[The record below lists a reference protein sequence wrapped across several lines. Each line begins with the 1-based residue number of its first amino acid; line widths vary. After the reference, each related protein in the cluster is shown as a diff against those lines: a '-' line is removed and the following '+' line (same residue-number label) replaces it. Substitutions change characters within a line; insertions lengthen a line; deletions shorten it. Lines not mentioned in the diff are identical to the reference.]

1 MFHVSLLMKK
11 LVVSFFLLLF
21 LYPFSLFATIHLEK
35 PRLVVFIVVDGLK
48 TEHIHTL
55 WNDLNKN
62 GFKRLYEQGAV
73 CNHAY
78 YPILSTGLAPD
89 FATLATGSTPFYH
102 GIVGNSFFNRVTN
115 ELQPSLEDDNYNG
128 IGTAD
133 ALSLQALL
141 ASTCSDELKMN
152 TGGKSKIFSI
162 GIHAADAMLLAGH
175 AADGAVWV
183 NRETANLATSTF
195 FALGLPRWAD
205 QANVNHWVENGIKQ
219 EWRPLY
225 NITSYFFPAAHPDAS
240 HGFDYQNNGTSMSQ
254 IMATYKTSPFV
265 NTLVKDL
272 AVKAI
277 TDEKMGQDDYPD
289 FLGLEFSVEVKG
301 DPSSELS
308 SAEKEDMYLRLD
320 NDLADLINQ
329 IDSYVGLNHTI
340 IVLTGTQGEPHQQKT
355 LEKYNIPT
363 GQFVPVRSMALLN
376 LYLMAIY
383 GQHQWVLGCHDKNI
397 YLDHAYI
404 EQKGISLQQIQEKT
418 AHFMLELQGVQTALT
433 DSEIMA
439 ADGNGFDEAS
449 RMKNSFNKRR
459 SGDVVFTL
467 MPGWVEVDNNG
478 KILSIDNDRHSY
490 VPIVFFGDGILPQM
504 MSNLSI
510 TDIAPTISSLLQTQ
524 FPNANVGTP
533 IPLITKSEET
543 VISPRRDK

>member
-1 MFHVSLLMKK
+1 MKK
-11 LVVSFFLLLF
+11 IIAFISILLLF
-21 LYPFSLFATIHLEK
+21 PTFVLVGATHLGK

-55 WNDLNKN
+55 WNDLNKG

-78 YPILSTGLAPD
+78 YPIMSTGLAPD

-102 GIVGNSFFNRVTN
+102 GIVGDSFYNRVTDG
-115 ELQPSLEDDNYNG
+115 LQPCLQDDNYNG

-133 ALSLQALL
+133 ALSLQPLL

-162 GIHAADAMLLAGH
+162 GIHAPETMLLAGH

-195 FALGLPRWAD
+195 FPLGLPRWAD
-205 QANVNHWVENGIKQ
+205 QANVDHWVENGIKQ

-225 NITSYFFPAAHPDAS
+225 NITSYFFPANHPDAA
-240 HGFDYQNNGTSMSQ
+240 HGFDYFNNGSSMSQ

-272 AVKAI
+272 AIKAM

-289 FLGLEFSVEVKG
+289 FLGLEFSVEVGG

-320 NDLADLINQ
+320 NDLADLINH
-329 IDSYVGLNHTI
+329 IDSYVGLSHTV

-376 LYLMAIY
+376 LYLMALY

-433 DSEIMA
+433 ASEIMA
-439 ADGNGFDEAS
+439 SDGSGLDEAS
-449 RMKNSFNKRR
+449 RMKNSFNKHR

-467 MPGWVEVDNNG
+467 MPGWVETDNNG
-478 KILSIDNDRHSY
+478 KVLSIDNDRHSY
-490 VPIVFFGDGILPQM
+490 VPMVFFGDGIEPQTL
-504 MSNLSI
+504 SNI
-510 TDIAPTISSLLQTQ
+510 AVTDIAPTISSLLQTQ
-524 FPNANVGTP
+524 FPNANIGTP
-533 IPLITKSEET
+533 IPLLTKPDES
-543 VISPRRDK
+543 ISPPRRDK

>member
-1 MFHVSLLMKK
+1 MKK
-11 LVVSFFLLLF
+11 LIVSFLILLLF
-21 LYPFSLFATIHLEK
+21 VPLSLFGSTHLDK

-55 WNDLNKN
+55 WNDLNKG
-62 GFKRLYEQGAV
+62 GFKRLYQQGAV

-78 YPILSTGLAPD
+78 YPIMSTGLAPD
-89 FATLATGSTPFYH
+89 VATLATGSTPFYH
-102 GIVGNSFFNRVTN
+102 GIVGDSFYHRVTDA
-115 ELQPSLEDDNYNG
+115 LQPCLEDDRYNG

-162 GIHAADAMLLAGH
+162 GIHAPETMLLAGH

-195 FALGLPRWAD
+195 FPLGLPRWAD

-219 EWRPLY
+219 EWKPLY
-225 NITSYFFPAAHPDAS
+225 NITSYFFPANHPDATY
-240 HGFDYQNNGTSMSQ
+240 GFDYLNNGSSMTQ
-254 IMATYKTSPFV
+254 IMAAFKTSPFV
-265 NTLVKDL
+265 NTLVKNL
-272 AVKAI
+272 ALKAI
-277 TDEKMGQDDYPD
+277 HDESMGQDDYPD
-289 FLGLEFSVEVKG
+289 FLGLEFSVEVGG

-308 SAEKEDMYLRLD
+308 SAEKEDIYLRLD

-329 IDSYVGLNHTI
+329 IDAYVGLNHTV

-376 LYLMAIY
+376 LYLMALY

-418 AHFMLELQGVQTALT
+418 AQFMLELQGVQTALT
-433 DSEIMA
+433 ASEIMA
-439 ADGNGFDEAS
+439 VDGNGFDEAS

-467 MPGWVEVDNNG
+467 MPGWVEMDNHG
-478 KILSIDNDRHSY
+478 KVLSIDNDRHSY
-490 VPIVFFGDGILPQM
+490 VPVVFFGDGIEPQLL
-504 MSNLSI
+504 SNMAV
-510 TDIAPTISSLLQTQ
+510 TDIAPTLSSLLQTQ
-524 FPNANVGTP
+524 FPNANVGVP
-533 IPLITKSEET
+533 IPLLTKPDESF
-543 VISPRRDK
+543 VPQRRDK